1 MDLEDK
7 KEDKSIKGEDMSDEF
22 LELDSLNEQD
32 LIEALGG
39 ASIQSS
45 CTKCRRGENRAQRDA
60 KL

>member
-1 MDLEDK
+1 
-7 KEDKSIKGEDMSDEF
+7 MSDEF

-45 CTKCRRGENRAQRDA
+45 CTKCRREKNRAKEMQSS
-60 KL
+60 